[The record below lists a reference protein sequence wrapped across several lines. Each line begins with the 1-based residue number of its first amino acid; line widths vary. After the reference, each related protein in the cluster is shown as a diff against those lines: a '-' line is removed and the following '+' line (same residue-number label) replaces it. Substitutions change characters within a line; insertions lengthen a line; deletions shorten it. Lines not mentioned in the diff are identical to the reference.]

1 VRIRGAPASVLVEA
15 LLLYAGRRVRTLD
28 NYFRRLLAEH
38 PGRLEPTAEER
49 RAALVAQELLRR
61 LGVRCLRRSA
71 VATEM
76 LRRRGVA
83 ARIRLSVASERP
95 GDAHAE
101 VEVGGTPLRLHDP
114 ARVALR

>member
-1 VRIRGAPASVLVEA
+1 MRIRGVPASVLVEA
-15 LLLYAGRRVRTLD
+15 LLLYAGRRVRTPD
-28 NYFRRLLAEH
+28 HYFGRLLAEH
-38 PGRLEPTAEER
+38 SGRLEPTAAER
-49 RAALVAQELLRR
+49 RAALVAQGLLRR

-83 ARIRLSVASERP
+83 ARITLSVAPKRR

-101 VEVGGTPLRLHDP
+101 VEVGGTPLRPHDP
-114 ARVALR
+114 TRVVLR